1 MEKATATVRPVP
13 RIGYDIL
20 MSILALSTIT
30 ILMIQDK
37 ASPSTQEMLGVL
49 DSVIWGIFVVD
60 YVVRF
65 ARSDDKISYIKAN
78 VIELIA
84 ILPFDAA
91 LKGLRALRLVRVTR
105 ASRLFRVFRSVRAFA
120 YLNRLNNR
128 ISDFLQTNQFH
139 SVLWFTFSTIFLGAV
154 AISYVDAMPFEDALW
169 WSFVTTTTVGYGDI
183 SPSSVSGRLIAVILM
198 MVGIG
203 FLGMLTG
210 TIATYFI
217 RPQKKSFRQEAIGSI
232 IAKLEDFD
240 NLTDEEVS
248 DICSTIQGL
257 RAGSRSRTK

>member
-1 MEKATATVRPVP
+1 METALDNAQPLP
-13 RIGYDIL
+13 RAGYDIA
-20 MSILALSTIT
+20 MSALALGTIA

-37 ASPSTQEMLGVL
+37 VPTGLSHVIGTI
-49 DSVIWGIFVVD
+49 DSVIWGIFVAD
-60 YVVRF
+60 YIVRF
-65 ARSDDKISYIKAN
+65 VRSENKISYIKAN

-84 ILPFDAA
+84 ILPFDSA
-91 LKGLRALRLVRVTR
+91 LKGLRALRLVRVAR
-105 ASRLFRVFRSVRAFA
+105 ASRLFRIFRSIRAFA
-120 YLNRLNNR
+120 YLNRFNNR

-139 SVLWFTFSTIFLGAV
+139 SVLWFTFSTIFFGAM

-203 FLGMLTG
+203 FIGMLTG
-210 TIATYFI
+210 TIATYFLK
-217 RPQKKSFRQEAIGSI
+217 PQRKSFRHEAIGSI

-257 RAGSRSRTK
+257 KETKGEK